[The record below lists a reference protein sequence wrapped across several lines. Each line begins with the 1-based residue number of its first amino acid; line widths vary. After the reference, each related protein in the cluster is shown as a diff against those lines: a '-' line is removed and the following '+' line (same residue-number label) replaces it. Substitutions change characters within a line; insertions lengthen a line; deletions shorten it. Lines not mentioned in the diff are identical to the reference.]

1 MGASLING
9 IKLWYVDVGN
19 PTTTPIVLIHG
30 SPFNHQ
36 MWNSQRD
43 VLKKNFHV
51 IAYDI
56 RGHGKSDVG
65 DGRYTIELFV
75 DDLIELLNYLKI
87 DKTILCGFSVGGYIA
102 LRAIERN
109 PERL

>member
-1 MGASLING
+1 
-9 IKLWYVDVGN
+9 
-19 PTTTPIVLIHG
+19 
-30 SPFNHQ
+30 

-65 DGRYTIELFV
+65 DGQYTIELFV

-109 PERL
+109 PEWFISLILCDTKSEIDTNEAKLQTYMQSKV